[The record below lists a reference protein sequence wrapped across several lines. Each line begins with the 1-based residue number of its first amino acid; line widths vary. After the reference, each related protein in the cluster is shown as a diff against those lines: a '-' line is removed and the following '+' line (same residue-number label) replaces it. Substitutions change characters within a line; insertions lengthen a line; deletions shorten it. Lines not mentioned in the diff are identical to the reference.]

1 MADEGSGVPSVCLI
15 SGIQSLGSM
24 PGQPAASLSTNR
36 SPVQS
41 CTILP
46 LRRPPPPSPSP
57 SPATVTA
64 ARRRC
69 RRRPLSLP
77 GGETGGCRHA
87 AAQRHFRT
95 APKPSLFLRARD
107 TFYPLAQAQA

>member
-41 CTILP
+41 SLFGPPPLLP
-46 LRRPPPPSPSP
+46 VRPPPSLPPDVVAVVDPFLSPVARP
-57 SPATVTA
+57 GA
-64 ARRRC
+64 AGTPPPNGTLELLPN
-69 RRRPLSLP
+69 PLSFSAL
-77 GGETGGCRHA
+77 EIR
-87 AAQRHFRT
+87 
-95 APKPSLFLRARD
+95 SIL
-107 TFYPLAQAQA
+107 